1 MRTNM
6 RTSDGKRL
14 ARVGCLFVMGAS
26 TWLGCSVDAT
36 PSKGP
41 EKVVS
46 TSQAVTGTGLTIPNP
61 PQCAGITTIVL
72 AYHHSP
78 NAPDQLNGYT
88 ISSPEPSV
96 YADAAVRAYEEQ
108 VWSDVYRSNGYA
120 YQVTIPSLQN
130 GVVYRAVGINN
141 ATTSPPYSTVP
152 TAGNSTVGEP
162 TVSDWDEENTLASE
176 NTGPSVG
183 ALYPPLTCVG
193 VYAKDTGAFI
203 EFFPVLDV
211 HDPDPGGW

>member
-1 MRTNM
+1 MS
-6 RTSDGKRL
+6 TSDGRRL

-26 TWLGCSVDAT
+26 SWLGCSVDAT

-61 PQCAGITTIVL
+61 PQCGGITTKVY

-78 NAPDQLNGYT
+78 NAPDQLSPYT
-88 ISSPEPSV
+88 VSIPEPPV

-108 VWSDVYRSNGYA
+108 VWINVYRSNGYA

-141 ATTSPPYSTVP
+141 TTTEPPYSTSP
-152 TAGNSTVGEP
+152 TAGNTIGGEP
-162 TVSDWDEENTLASE
+162 TVSDWDEEYTLASQ
-176 NTGPSVG
+176 NTGTVG
-183 ALYPPLTCVG
+183 ALSPPLTCVG
-193 VYAKDTGAFI
+193 IYAQDTGAFI